1 MNTQHTA
8 APWEVSEGYTNI
20 WAKSPLG
27 ARVRLADVTKHSS
40 MNGIDYKANAKLM
53 AAAPDMLA
61 AIESFLH
68 SVENEGV
75 IHGRVSGSVELAKEA
90 INKATL

>member
-8 APWEVSEGYTNI
+8 APWEVSEGYTSI

-27 ARVRLADVTKHSS
+27 ARVRIADVTKHSS

-53 AAAPDMLA
+53 AAAPDMLEA
-61 AIESFLH
+61 LLLAYSFWNGEYNHDQTHVQLAMDRAI
-68 SVENEGV
+68 
-75 IHGRVSGSVELAKEA
+75 K
-90 INKATL
+90 KATL